1 MGIPSYFSYVLK
13 NHTKIIKRLSQTKCN
28 ELYIDANSIIYD
40 VVHENTSNI
49 YSDVFSKI
57 MSIINKLNPEFTF
70 VAFDGVAPLAKMK
83 QQKQRRYK
91 SWLTKQIIP
100 SDSWN
105 TNAITP
111 GTDFMNGLDKYLAV
125 KFKNESS
132 IKFSGTNESGEGE
145 HKIMDYMRL
154 HNTNKNAMIY
164 GLDADLIM
172 LGLLH
177 LSVNPNVYLYRET
190 IHFSY
195 LSQIDSREDYTFN
208 MNEMAIQISE
218 FLEMPKNDAIPNYCF
233 LCFLFG
239 NDFLPHFASL
249 NIRNNGIPYL
259 MDIYKKTKLPLVNGT
274 KIIWKNFKLLCIE
287 LSKQETERIVENVR
301 WKSCIKTTPLN
312 KTDELNILPLNDMG
326 REIYLSKHI
335 DKYNIL
341 LFGQRDEKP
350 CLNYLK
356 MLEWTWNYYQ
366 GICKDHYICY
376 EFNVAPLLSSI
387 INYIPC
393 FSEELITQ
401 KNEPIPLAIS
411 QLIYVLPYNDF
422 HLVPINTD
430 SIVSKFP
437 NLKETDFNIHYDFC
451 KFFWESHVEFNYL
464 PFKELNKFCSLHA

>member
-1 MGIPSYFSYVLK
+1 MGIPSFFSYVLK

-57 MSIINKLNPEFTF
+57 MSIVNKLNPEFTY

-100 SDSWN
+100 SDAWN

-111 GTDFMNGLDKYLAV
+111 GTDFMNGLDAYLAS
-125 KFKNESS
+125 KFKGDSA
-132 IKFSGTNESGEGE
+132 IKFSGTNECGEGE
-145 HKIMDYMRL
+145 HKIMDYMR
-154 HNTNKNAMIY
+154 NNNKNKNAMIY

-177 LSVNPNVYLYRET
+177 LNINPNVYLYRET

-218 FLEMPKNDAIPNYCF
+218 FLGMPKNDAINNYCL

-239 NDFLPHFASL
+239 NDFMPHFASL
-249 NIRNNGIPYL
+249 NIRNNGIPYV
-259 MDIYKKTKLPLVNGT
+259 MDIYKKTKLPLVTGT
-274 KIIWKNFKLLCIE
+274 KINWTNFKLLCIE
-287 LSKQETERIVENVR
+287 LAKQETERIIENVR

-312 KTDELNILPLNDMG
+312 KMDELNILPLKDMG

-335 DKYNIL
+335 DKYNTL
-341 LFGQRDEKP
+341 LFGQHDEKP

-356 MLEWTWNYYQ
+356 MLEWTWNYYH
-366 GICKDHYICY
+366 GICKDHYMCY

-387 INYIPC
+387 ISYIPC
-393 FSEELITQ
+393 FSEELLVT
-401 KNEPIPLAIS
+401 KSEPIPLAIS
-411 QLIYVLPYNDF
+411 QLIYVLPYDDF

-430 SIVSKFP
+430 MIVTKFP
-437 NLKETDFNIHYDFC
+437 NLKETDFNINYDFC

-464 PFKELNKFCSLHA
+464 PFRELNNYCLHS